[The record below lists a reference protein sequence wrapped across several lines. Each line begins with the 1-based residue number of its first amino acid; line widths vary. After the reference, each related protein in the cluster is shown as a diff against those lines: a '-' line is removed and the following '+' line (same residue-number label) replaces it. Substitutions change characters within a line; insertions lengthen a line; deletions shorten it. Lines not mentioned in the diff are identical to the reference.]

1 MRRSSVLVPAFALLA
16 AAHVLSPA
24 SADAFESYRITGPI
38 VHENLAVYSVHGP
51 GTGTRPPLTL
61 DSAMASGAAK
71 IHETGKRPL
80 VIENLSDQSIFV
92 PFGALLV
99 GGLQDQVAR
108 TSLIVPPRTSRSP
121 LDVFC
126 VDPFRSTARG
136 SEDPKLFSVAGD
148 LLPWQ
153 AARLSMLTGASASK
167 AADRL
172 RQVGVWWSIDSIRS
186 ALTHQLGEPPE
197 PPRSAEWSTEP
208 GREPLTATLLEA
220 RQSPS
225 RTSLPLSLESNP
237 LAQARERYVDAP
249 AFAAATDGDVI
260 GAVFV
265 VNGTLLGAEIYGS
278 NALFHQMW
286 PKLLRAYAT
295 EALASKS
302 GTAQAL
308 PSIEAVSSFLEA
320 AQQGRVREQRLGRL
334 VAVRDSDTAIY
345 SEASA
350 PGGDW
355 VHRSYLS
362 KLAAAPFTP
371 EATVLGM
378 LETGQV
384 HGRAIASLNDRE
396 LLILQRDASG
406 NGWSSTIRPLQDG
419 LLHPTGLERTL
430 VDWERSLTSPHR
442 PRPGDRTDS
451 GLPTVGWFAMAW
463 IGWLLLASIRRRVAA
478 MRSRRDGWHAHAIV
492 RVRPRAARPPVVR
505 QWWTH
510 RVEPAWAACR
520 RQASVW
526 WRSLERHCSLA
537 RTALGHL
544 LRSAAQSYV
553 TLSQRAPLL
562 KLS

>member
-16 AAHVLSPA
+16 AVLSPA

-38 VHENLAVYSVHGP
+38 AHENLAVYSVHGP
-51 GTGTRPPLTL
+51 GSGARPVLTL
-61 DSAMASGAAK
+61 DSAVASGAAK

-80 VIENLSDQSIFV
+80 VIQNLSDQSVFV

-126 VDPFRSTARG
+126 VDPFRSTARSG
-136 SEDPKLFSVAGD
+136 DDPKLFSASGD

-172 RQVGVWWSIDSIRS
+172 RQIGMWWSIDSIRT
-186 ALTHQLGEPPE
+186 ALTRQLGEPPE
-197 PPRSAEWSTEP
+197 PPRAAEWSSEP

-225 RTSLPLSLESNP
+225 RTSLPLSLESSP
-237 LAQARERYVDAP
+237 LAQARERYLDAP
-249 AFAAATDGDVI
+249 AFAAASDGDVI

-265 VNGTLLGAEIYGS
+265 MNGTLLGAEIYGS
-278 NALFHQMW
+278 NALFRQMW

-295 EALASKS
+295 EALASKG

-320 AQQGRVREQRLGRL
+320 AHQGRTREQRPGRL
-334 VAVRDSDTAIY
+334 VVVRDSDTAIY
-345 SEASA
+345 SETSA
-350 PGGDW
+350 PAGDW

-371 EATVLGM
+371 EATVVGM

-384 HGRAIASLNDRE
+384 NGRAVESLNDRE

-406 NGWSSTIRPLQDG
+406 DGWSSTIRTAQDG
-419 LLHPTGLERTL
+419 LLHPTGLERPL
-430 VDWERSLTSPHR
+430 CRLGAQS
-442 PRPGDRTDS
+442 
-451 GLPTVGWFAMAW
+451 
-463 IGWLLLASIRRRVAA
+463 RVAA
-478 MRSRRDGWHAHAIV
+478 PAGAKRPDQLWPAHDRMARDGVDRMAPACLD
-492 RVRPRAARPPVVR
+492 PAQGGGDA
-505 QWWTH
+505 
-510 RVEPAWAACR
+510 EPAR
-520 RQASVW
+520 
-526 WRSLERHCSLA
+526 
-537 RTALGHL
+537 
-544 LRSAAQSYV
+544 
-553 TLSQRAPLL
+553 
-562 KLS
+562 